1 MKIAVIGSGISGLS
15 AAEYLSEEHD
25 VTVFEKGNRIG
36 GHADTQ
42 TIDVDGQEI
51 KVDTGF
57 IVFNP
62 DNYPRFYSLLKKYNV
77 DYHDSDMSFAV
88 SNQFSGL
95 EYNATSINGLFC
107 QRKNLLSPK
116 FYKMIVEITRFYR
129 EAGELLEDDSL
140 ADISLGSYLKQKNY
154 SQLFINEH
162 IVPMTSALWS
172 GKADLIMDFPAR
184 YLVAFMDNHKMM
196 QISNRPVWKTVTGGS
211 ASYLKAIASKA
222 RIKIRTSVM
231 IKKIVRQEAQVEI
244 EIGNK
249 TEHFDKVIFACH
261 SDQALNL
268 IKQPTDNELEVLSAI
283 KYQKNSVCLHSDIR
297 MLPKRKKA
305 WASWNVIRNEISKEQ
320 CTVSYYMNLLQG
332 IKCDKP
338 IIVSLNMNDQ
348 IEPSKVWKT
357 IEYEHPIYNIDTINA
372 QKKREQIQ
380 GKHNS
385 YFCGAYWGW
394 GFHEDGARSGLEAA
408 QALLEDCERNVE
420 K

>member
-15 AAEYLSEEHD
+15 AAEYLAEKHD
-25 VTVFEKGNRIG
+25 VTVFEKDNRVG

-42 TIDVDGQEI
+42 TIDVDGQEV

-62 DNYPRFYSLLKKYNV
+62 DNYPRFYSLLKKYDV

-116 FYKMIVEITRFYR
+116 FYKMIFEITRFYK
-129 EAGELLEDDSL
+129 EAGKLLEDDTL
-140 ADISLGSYLKQKNY
+140 ADISLGDYLKQNNY
-154 SQLFINEH
+154 SELFINEH

-196 QISNRPVWKTVTGGS
+196 QISNRPTWKTVTGGS
-211 ASYLKAIASKA
+211 VSYLKAIVDKA
-222 RIKIRTSVM
+222 KLNIRTSVV
-231 IKKIVRQEAQVEI
+231 IEKVVREADKVQIFI
-244 EIGNK
+244 ENEG
-249 TEHFDKVIFACH
+249 EPFDKVIFACH
-261 SDQALNL
+261 SDQALKL
-268 IKQPTDNELEVLSAI
+268 IGRPSDKELEVLSAI
-283 KYQKNSVCLHSDIR
+283 KYQKNSVCLHSDTR

-305 WASWNVIRNEISKEQ
+305 WASWNVIRNKISKEQ

-357 IEYEHPIYNIDTINA
+357 VEYDHPIYNIDTINA
-372 QKKREQIQ
+372 QKKRDHIQ
-380 GKHNS
+380 GQHNS

-408 QALLEDCERNVE
+408 QALLEDCERHV